1 MAIFTKGDQPSAS
14 ASATTV
20 IATGAKIEGTFNF
33 HCKLHVD
40 GEIRGQI
47 FSNSII
53 TIGKSGALKG
63 ELKAKKLIV
72 SGLYEGSADCESVEI
87 IAGGKFLGKILAKD
101 LLIESGSGFEGESK
115 IKGSNEKTVSA
126 TTPDKAKA

>member
-1 MAIFTKGDQPSAS
+1 M
-14 ASATTV
+14 
-20 IATGAKIEGTFNF
+20 
-33 HCKLHVD
+33 
-40 GEIRGQI
+40 
-47 FSNSII
+47 
-53 TIGKSGALKG
+53 
-63 ELKAKKLIV
+63 KAKKLIV